1 MPPRPCSGLER
12 ELAALISSKQIRARI
27 DSHAKVLYARK
38 PDQRGC
44 TYQQALQA
52 GEEYL
57 RGSRALLLRASLMQ
71 HDLIQVGGWLG

>member
-1 MPPRPCSGLER
+1 
-12 ELAALISSKQIRARI
+12 
-27 DSHAKVLYARK
+27 VLYARK

-44 TYQQALQA
+44 TYQQALQT